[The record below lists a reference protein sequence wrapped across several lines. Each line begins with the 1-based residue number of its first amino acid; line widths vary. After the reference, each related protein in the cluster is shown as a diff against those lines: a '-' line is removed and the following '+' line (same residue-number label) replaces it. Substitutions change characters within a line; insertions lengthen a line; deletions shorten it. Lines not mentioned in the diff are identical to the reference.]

1 MTGSGAEFSVIIPP
15 QGGHGADVYQELGAN
30 KVLIYSRI
38 ENSDVTNPDFPIGNQ
53 FARIGIIKNPLIN
66 DTTNLLTSSSA
77 SGVYG
82 LRLTGA
88 ATTTMN
94 VQVNGDITQVIGVG
108 STAVGK
114 IISYDPIS
122 KFMRYWQDRSVS
134 TNNSVGDKPTF
145 GYRLNRFT
153 SEPNIGGSTNIIVT
167 TTSGTETVEIDT
179 SFTGL
184 STTINSQTYYFGQ
197 QLTKGLSIP

>member
-1 MTGSGAEFSVIIPP
+1 M
-15 QGGHGADVYQELGAN
+15 
-30 KVLIYSRI
+30 
-38 ENSDVTNPDFPIGNQ
+38 
-53 FARIGIIKNPLIN
+53 
-66 DTTNLLTSSSA
+66 
-77 SGVYG
+77 YG

-197 QLTKGLSIP
+197 QLTKGLANPEIEKYSGEIIYIDNRPEVTRALNQREDIKIIVEF

>member
-1 MTGSGAEFSVIIPP
+1 
-15 QGGHGADVYQELGAN
+15 
-30 KVLIYSRI
+30 
-38 ENSDVTNPDFPIGNQ
+38 
-53 FARIGIIKNPLIN
+53 
-66 DTTNLLTSSSA
+66 
-77 SGVYG
+77 
-82 LRLTGA
+82 
-88 ATTTMN
+88 
-94 VQVNGDITQVIGVG
+94 
-108 STAVGK
+108 
-114 IISYDPIS
+114 
-122 KFMRYWQDRSVS
+122 MRYWQDRSVS

-197 QLTKGLSIP
+197 QLTKGLANPEIEKYSGEIIYIDNRPEVTRALNQREDIKIIVEF